1 MSWQNIVSIALY
13 ICGVVGLVCY
23 SRMSPTYLRA
33 FAWWIWAYALGDIAL
48 YLFFKQVPNGLLVPI
63 IYCILDPFGFLAYV
77 YVLLLRPRPAPWL
90 VRVAVSVF
98 AGFLVFAVYQLAF
111 TLENQTSANTSFLLR
126 SVLVLFVVMFYF
138 RKLIQSEQVIILLRE
153 PLFWIA
159 TPSLFYFAGNI
170 IATGFFHQLYAH
182 SNKLA
187 DALYLLNYILELVMY
202 LLFALAFILSVRKKD

>member
-13 ICGVVGLVCY
+13 VCGVAGLVCY

-33 FAWWIWAYALGDIAL
+33 FAWWVWVYALGDIAL
-48 YLFFKQVPNGLLVPI
+48 YLFFKQVPNGLLVPMV
-63 IYCILDPFGFLAYV
+63 YCTLDPFGFLAYA

-90 VRVAVSVF
+90 VRITLSIFV
-98 AGFLVFAVYQLAF
+98 GFFIFAVYQLAF
-111 TLENQTSANTSFLLR
+111 VLENQTSANTSFLLR
-126 SVLVLFVVMFYF
+126 SVLVLVVVLSYF
-138 RKLIQSEQVIILLRE
+138 WELIRSEQVIILSRE

-182 SNKLA
+182 SSKLA

-202 LLFALAFILSVRKKD
+202 LLFTLAFILSVRKKK